1 MKKRIVYLTI
11 IIMTLTA
18 IFPGCV
24 NKGINKPEDAASVVT
39 GQQDLMPEETP
50 AAPSGNSQILESIM
64 DYSEAE
70 LKEIGKYVDNSAG
83 VKLTLHKSKED
94 DHSLFTRVVA
104 DIGIIPDNK
113 RLNLTNYVRYSA
125 YIAFSETG
133 NHNLSIKGADDAEI
147 TVTYNE
153 LHSERY
159 TSKTIFKKNV
169 FYKIDI
175 GFSYSSGM
183 VPELRAD
190 SEYRLSQNAPS
201 FGGVPSEP
209 VKAIADIHLRDAFIM
224 TDEDG
229 KYYMTGTYAPKDWAN
244 TKEIHVY
251 CSDDLVN
258 WSDMGAVWNYERDAD
273 WQKKLIRDGS
283 SPIWAPE
290 LHYINGEYYICYSL
304 GWGAMNG
311 SVLKSKSGS
320 PEGPYEDIC
329 GKAIFD
335 YIDSSF
341 FVDDDGTVYAIWSD
355 GIIARMNEDMT
366 DIASRPTALVS
377 ESGLRVGFEG
387 CCVIKINGLYY
398 LCSSTY
404 CIHYREDGS
413 SYQSYDSFYAVSGK
427 LEGPYSERRLL
438 LINGGHNNLFRTN
451 DGKLYTT
458 AFYGNDFSE
467 RPAIAEIE
475 VTDKGLLRVK

>member
-1 MKKRIVYLTI
+1 M
-11 IIMTLTA
+11 
-18 IFPGCV
+18 
-24 NKGINKPEDAASVVT
+24 
-39 GQQDLMPEETP
+39 
-50 AAPSGNSQILESIM
+50 
-64 DYSEAE
+64 
-70 LKEIGKYVDNSAG
+70 
-83 VKLTLHKSKED
+83 
-94 DHSLFTRVVA
+94 
-104 DIGIIPDNK
+104 
-113 RLNLTNYVRYSA
+113 
-125 YIAFSETG
+125 
-133 NHNLSIKGADDAEI
+133 
-147 TVTYNE
+147 
-153 LHSERY
+153 
-159 TSKTIFKKNV
+159 
-169 FYKIDI
+169 
-175 GFSYSSGM
+175 
-183 VPELRAD
+183 
-190 SEYRLSQNAPS
+190 
-201 FGGVPSEP
+201 
-209 VKAIADIHLRDAFIM
+209 
-224 TDEDG
+224 
-229 KYYMTGTYAPKDWAN
+229 
-244 TKEIHVY
+244 
-251 CSDDLVN
+251 
-258 WSDMGAVWNYERDAD
+258 
-273 WQKKLIRDGS
+273 
-283 SPIWAPE
+283 
-290 LHYINGEYYICYSL
+290 
-304 GWGAMNG
+304 
-311 SVLKSKSGS
+311 LKSKSGS

-413 SYQSYDSFYAVSGK
+413 SYQSYDSFYAVSDK

-475 VTDKGLLRVK
+475 VTDNGLLRVK